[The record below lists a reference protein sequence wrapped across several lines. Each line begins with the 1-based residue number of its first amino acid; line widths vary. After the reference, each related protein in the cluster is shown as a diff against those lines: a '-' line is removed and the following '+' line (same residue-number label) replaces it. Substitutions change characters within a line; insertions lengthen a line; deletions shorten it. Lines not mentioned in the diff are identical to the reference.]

1 MTIDK
6 QSNDETPCPTRIIKH
21 YKILPQRAGFLLK
34 LCLFFRFLL
43 SPHSPLTTVSQTTS
57 IMTSTPM
64 PDSSMESELSRH
76 LVLVNLQ
83 ENPNEKT
90 RKHLEEEIR
99 TAPLFSSLAR
109 EIIETQH
116 QQAGG
121 NSEDNDSD
129 DNGSEDSDSEND
141 SVDEDSIKG
150 NDSREHRVY
159 PQYGLLGLRT
169 QGTDPQNSKNNLVYA
184 NISAPWS
191 SFICGSQGSG
201 KSHTLSCILE
211 NALIPS
217 SPAGRLSS
225 PLAGLIVHY
234 DKFTAYGSTQ
244 LCEAAY
250 LCSSGIPVRVLVSPT
265 NYIAMKQAYERLPG
279 LGNASGLLKI
289 VPMYLSQKHLNIS
302 VIKTLMGVGAGRH
315 QPLYVEVRGITIMK
329 TPMK

>member
-1 MTIDK
+1 M
-6 QSNDETPCPTRIIKH
+6 S
-21 YKILPQRAGFLLK
+21 
-34 LCLFFRFLL
+34 
-43 SPHSPLTTVSQTTS
+43 
-57 IMTSTPM
+57 
-64 PDSSMESELSRH
+64 DSSMESELSRH

-83 ENPNEKT
+83 ESPNEKT
-90 RKHLEEEIR
+90 RKHLEEEVR
-99 TAPLFSSLAR
+99 TAPLFSYLAR

-116 QQAGG
+116 QQAGD
-121 NSEDNDSD
+121 NSQDDDSD
-129 DNGSEDSDSEND
+129 DNGSEDS
-141 SVDEDSIKG
+141 VKG

-169 QGTDPQNSKNNLVYA
+169 QGIDPQNSKNNLIYA

-225 PLAGLIVHY
+225 PLAGLVVHY
-234 DKFTAYGSTQ
+234 DKFTVYGSTQ

-279 LGNASGLLKI
+279 LGNASGLLKV

-302 VIKTLMGVGAGRH
+302 VIKTLMGVGAGPH
-315 QPLYVEVRGITIMK
+315 QPLYVEVRGLTIMK
-329 TPMK
+329 TPMKWNLKHG